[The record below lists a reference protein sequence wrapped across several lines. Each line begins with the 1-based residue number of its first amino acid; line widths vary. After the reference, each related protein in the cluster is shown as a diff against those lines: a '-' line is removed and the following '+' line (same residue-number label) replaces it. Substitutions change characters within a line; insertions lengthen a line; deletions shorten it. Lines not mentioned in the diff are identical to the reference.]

1 MSTEN
6 LMRQFGLRES
16 IIEEINGVFAQY
28 PEIEQAILCGSRAKG
43 NYRNG
48 SDIDLTLVG
57 DLTYN
62 QLLRI
67 ENAIDDLLLVYT
79 IDLSL
84 YRQIDN
90 PELLAHIQRVG
101 QVFYMRS
108 SETVAC
114 FPQHPTLN
122 P

>member
-6 LMRQFGLRES
+6 LTLQFGLRQS
-16 IIEEINGVFAQY
+16 IIAEINGVFAQY
-28 PEIEQAILCGSRAKG
+28 PEIEQAILYGSRAKG

-48 SDIDLTLVG
+48 SDIDLTLIG

-62 QLLRI
+62 QLLQV
-67 ENAIDDLLLVYT
+67 ENAIDDLLLVHT

-101 QVFYMRS
+101 QVFYQRS
-108 SETVAC
+108 TNLMA
-114 FPQHPTLN
+114 
-122 P
+122 

>member
-1 MSTEN
+1 MPTEN
-6 LMRQFGLRES
+6 LTRQFGLRES

-28 PEIEQAILCGSRAKG
+28 PEIEQAILYGSRAKG

-57 DLTYN
+57 DLTYS

-108 SETVAC
+108 PETVDC
-114 FPQHPTLN
+114 FPQHPTLD